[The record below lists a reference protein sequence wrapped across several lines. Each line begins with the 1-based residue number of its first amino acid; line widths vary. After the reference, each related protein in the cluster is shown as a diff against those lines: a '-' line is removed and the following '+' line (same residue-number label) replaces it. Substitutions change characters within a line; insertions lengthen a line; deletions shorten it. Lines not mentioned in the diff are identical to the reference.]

1 MNKPRFVP
9 PAELKTYEIPDDE
22 VPRTRQKILV
32 LEDDVDLAITLKEF
46 LVSHGFEITLA
57 RDGVEGLRHA
67 MSVDFDVIIC
77 DMLMPNLPGN
87 MFYIAVERTKP
98 LLAKRFIFITGHQSD
113 PKIVAFLK
121 QVRGLSLFKP
131 FPMHQLIEYIQSI
144 LKKNRDTPSV

>member
-46 LVSHGFEITLA
+46 LISHGFEITLA

-87 MFYIAVERTKP
+87 MFYVAVERTKP
-98 LLAKRFIFITGHQSD
+98 VLAKRFIFITGHQSD
-113 PKIVAFLK
+113 AKIVAFLK
-121 QVRGLSLFKP
+121 QIRGLSLFKP
-131 FPMHQLIEYIQSI
+131 FPMHQLMDAIKVI
-144 LKKNRDTPSV
+144 LKNNRETPSF